1 MVVDSEDD
9 ARETV
14 ICMVAG
20 CGATL
25 GLTPQSAL
33 AEKLTLLGFHRQD
46 VHPQPPPQQ
55 QQPPQV
61 GASLQ
66 QNAFQDQN

>member
-20 CGATL
+20 CGFTGAAL

-46 VHPQPPPQQ
+46 VHPQPPQQ
-55 QQPPQV
+55 Q
-61 GASLQ
+61 
-66 QNAFQDQN
+66 